1 MRDAI
6 GLGARQTR
14 AVETFR
20 EQLQTGDRAALSRV
34 LGKGQI
40 RLPDGSTITRAA
52 HAGGQGL
59 GKRDLAML
67 DRILGD
73 KPLTPEQV
81 ERMTEA
87 YRRRLLAL
95 NTEANA
101 RSIAL
106 DAQRLAQRLS
116 WEDAIERGIV
126 ERSRLRRT
134 WLATAGPTG
143 DGRNRPEHLELHGT
157 TVGFD
162 DRYPN
167 GQLVPGEGDY
177 NCRCG
182 ERITLAPALTL
193 RLAA

>member
-1 MRDAI
+1 M
-6 GLGARQTR
+6 
-14 AVETFR
+14 
-20 EQLQTGDRAALSRV
+20 

-40 RLPDGSTITRAA
+40 RTPDGTIIRRAA

-59 GKRDLAML
+59 SKRDLAML
-67 DRILGD
+67 DRMLGD
-73 KPLTPEQV
+73 KSLTPDQI

-95 NTEANA
+95 NTEAHA

-116 WEDAIERGIV
+116 WEDSIARGIID
-126 ERSRLRRT
+126 RSRVRRT
-134 WLATAGPTG
+134 WLARGGPQG
-143 DGRNRPEHLELHGT
+143 DERNRPEHLALHGT
-157 TVGFD
+157 TVGMD
-162 DRYPN
+162 QAYPN

-182 ERITLAPALTL
+182 ERFTLAPAV
-193 RLAA
+193 RIAA